1 MALNNE
7 YIGYKTKVSSE
18 EISKDGVLSYLSA
31 IGSTNNYYS
40 DNNVA
45 PHMFNVVQEI
55 GLVESIWKME
65 DLYES
70 KEEMDRS
77 VLMLVH
83 GEQTM
88 NFSRMLKFGEKI
100 DSYALIENIQ
110 QKGLN
115 NILKLLN
122 QKKIISVISD
132 AGTPV
137 ISDPGSILINECI
150 LNNINIYPIPGV
162 SASTTAIS
170 ISGFSDKYF
179 FGGFLPEKKKDLN
192 NLFDIITKLNFSFV
206 FFISPKKLKK
216 IINEIQKYFIDN
228 DILIAREISKLHEEY
243 IRIKVRNLSELEIS
257 QKGEMTVVISQNLK
271 PQNRLQLLDES
282 VKKKINKLLKKM
294 SIRDITSKI
303 TLEHNVSKKL
313 VYDYCLEKKNGL

>member
-1 MALNNE
+1 MHKFEVNDKLKPGLYCVSTPIGNLGDITLRALYVLKKSDIILCEDTRVSGKLLSKFN
-7 YIGYKTKVSSE
+7 IKTKM
-18 EISKDGVLSYLSA
+18 ISNHK
-31 IGSTNNYYS
+31 
-40 DNNVA
+40 
-45 PHMFNVVQEI
+45 FN
-55 GLVESIWKME
+55 
-65 DLYES
+65 
-70 KEEMDRS
+70 
-77 VLMLVH
+77 
-83 GEQTM
+83 
-88 NFSRMLKFGEKI
+88 EKKNL
-100 DSYALIENIQ
+100 D
-110 QKGLN
+110 

-271 PQNRLQLLDES
+271 PHSRLQLVDES

-303 TLEHNVSKKL
+303 ALEHNVSKKL
-313 VYDYCLEKKNGL
+313 VYDYCLEKKNEL

>member
-1 MALNNE
+1 MHKFEVNDKLKPGLYCVSTPIGNLGDITLRALYVLKKSDIILCEDTRVSGKLLSKFN
-7 YIGYKTKVSSE
+7 IKTKM
-18 EISKDGVLSYLSA
+18 ISNHK
-31 IGSTNNYYS
+31 
-40 DNNVA
+40 
-45 PHMFNVVQEI
+45 FN
-55 GLVESIWKME
+55 
-65 DLYES
+65 
-70 KEEMDRS
+70 
-77 VLMLVH
+77 
-83 GEQTM
+83 
-88 NFSRMLKFGEKI
+88 EKK
-100 DSYALIENIQ
+100 N
-110 QKGLN
+110 LN

-170 ISGFSDKYF
+170 ISGFSDKHF

-216 IINEIQKYFIDN
+216 IINEIQKYFINN

-282 VKKKINKLLKKM
+282 VKKKIDKLLKKM
-294 SIRDITSKI
+294 SIRDITTKI
-303 TLEHNVSKKL
+303 ALEHNVSKKL